1 MTVLAGALLGLLGS
15 GHCVGMCGPLVL
27 AVGLPAPGASA
38 GMRLVHV
45 VSYHLGRI
53 ATYALLGFVAGA
65 AGSAIAL
72 AGLGRVLAVAGGV
85 LLVTAAV
92 GPALLRRQYS
102 WTGTWVGAAT
112 RAGAIARGWQ
122 THHPLAGRFGAG
134 LANGL
139 LPCGMVYAALA
150 TALASGTVS
159 GAVLTMTAFGAGTVP
174 ALAAL
179 SLSAARLSIG
189 WRRRLSRVAPIGLAI
204 VGVLLIVR
212 GLAPPHAAH
221 GATATPAP
229 AAQGH
234 GH

>member
-1 MTVLAGALLGLLGS
+1 MTVVAGALLGLLGS

-27 AVGLPAPGASA
+27 AVGLPARGASA
-38 GMRLVHV
+38 GVRLVHV
-45 VSYHLGRI
+45 VTYHMGRI
-53 ATYALLGFVAGA
+53 ATYALLGLVAGA

-85 LLVTAAV
+85 LLVAAAL
-92 GPALLRRQYS
+92 GPGLLRRQYS
-102 WTGTWVGAAT
+102 WTGAWIGAAA
-112 RAGAIARGWQ
+112 RAGALARGWQ
-122 THHPLAGRFGAG
+122 AGHPLAGRFGAG

-139 LPCGMVYAALA
+139 LPCGLVYAALA
-150 TALASGTVS
+150 TALASGSVG

-179 SLSAARLSIG
+179 SLSAAHLSIE

-212 GLAPPHAAH
+212 GLTPPHTAPAA
-221 GATATPAP
+221 ATPAP
-229 AAQGH
+229 AVQAH
-234 GH
+234 VH